1 MVALRTVSSD
11 DHSFELTVQAR
22 PSYNPLIQF
31 PARPSVERAPR
42 EAAPLTL
49 WCERVEVEQSGF
61 HGCLSR
67 KRIGSSA
74 VAPHKSQR

>member
-11 DHSFELTVQAR
+11 DHSFELTVQR
-22 PSYNPLIQF
+22 PDRRITLIQF

-61 HGCLSR
+61 HGFYL
-67 KRIGSSA
+67 
-74 VAPHKSQR
+74 VNE